1 MEATIVD
8 NLNIL
13 LGQSFTH
20 MVGSEKQAQAVVE
33 KYKSEYTVK
42 KSTIDKKVKKGQ
54 EYWKVTVVVDH
65 VSEKDAFSIYFDEE

>member
-1 MEATIVD
+1 MD

-20 MVGSEKQAQAVVE
+20 MVGSEKQAEEVVE
-33 KYKSEYTVK
+33 KYKQEYSVK
-42 KSTIDKKVKKGQ
+42 KSTIDRKVKKGQ

-65 VSEKDAFSIYFDEE
+65 VVEKDAFEQYFDME

>member
-1 MEATIVD
+1 MNE
-8 NLNIL
+8 LNIL

-20 MVGSEKQAQAVVE
+20 LVGSEQQAKDVVE
-33 KYKSEYTVK
+33 NYKREYTIK

-65 VSEKDAFSIYFDEE
+65 VNEKDAFEMYFDVE

>member
-1 MEATIVD
+1 MNE
-8 NLNIL
+8 LNIL

-20 MVGSEKQAQAVVE
+20 MVGSEAQAKQVVE
-33 KYKSEYTVK
+33 SYKREYTIK

-65 VSEKDAFSIYFDEE
+65 VVEKDAFEMYFDVE

>member
-1 MEATIVD
+1 M
-8 NLNIL
+8 NQLNIL

-20 MVGSEKQAQAVVE
+20 MVGSEQQANSVVE
-33 KYKSEYTVK
+33 NYKKEYTVK

-65 VSEKDAFSIYFDEE
+65 VSEKDSFEMYFEME